1 MQTAASAQM
10 NQFSPNSFHSDV
22 PQLLTTQFPFSR
34 KYTSGPGR
42 SSLRMVGGRQSLCE
56 EAEKTEDMLSCIRRV
71 LRSGSSGHGGIGTP
85 AAACLQQAWLL
96 CDAQRMWRGLGPG
109 KTHFPPLSSWK
120 KDQGDLV
127 TAQRFWACG
136 QPHFPSISQAA

>member
-1 MQTAASAQM
+1 
-10 NQFSPNSFHSDV
+10 
-22 PQLLTTQFPFSR
+22 
-34 KYTSGPGR
+34 
-42 SSLRMVGGRQSLCE
+42 MV
-56 EAEKTEDMLSCIRRV
+56 LSCIHRF

-136 QPHFPSISQAA
+136 QPHFPSISRAA